1 MPFPVWVS
9 KFRKDEE
16 RWDEAPIVDATL
28 TADIINAWIVSR
40 LEVWEEESIRDEDLW
55 IEYQQDFKGWTADIF
70 KKVSKDLARLL
81 RDRLR
86 IWGVYIT
93 TRKGSTIVEQLVALL
108 DEEEPIAWT
117 DEAFQKL
124 FDNKEVYSR
133 GLKRMHQRQQIS
145 RPTGQEGTDQSYPTQ
160 TGSANPL
167 ANNREILP
175 RSGSAMT
182 DTYRQNTDSTDLQ
195 QRQMPTPVST
205 DSVPSNTGFLQSQND
220 GVYHP
225 NLYQPG
231 SAPPRDISKALTD
244 LSKLYSD
251 DRLKF
256 RGDKY

>member
-220 GVYHP
+220 GVYHS